1 VSEQVPG
8 RPGQARP
15 DDVGIILSGG
25 GARGAYEV
33 GALHYVFHD
42 LVQRRGRAPKLSVI
56 AGTSVGA
63 VNATFLASTAEDF
76 PRGLDHLVD
85 LWTRLQLADVMS
97 FGFKQ
102 ATGLHRV
109 LLGGTRARG
118 IFDASPLVKLVS
130 EGVRWR
136 QLRRNLESGA
146 LRALTVSTTNVPTG
160 RPVVFVDAAPGVP
173 LPEHLPQQV
182 AVRAAH
188 IGPAHVLASAA
199 IPMVFP
205 PIRIGRQLHC
215 DGGLRLNTPMAPAI
229 HLGASRLFVV
239 GVSDPTPVR
248 AALADDRYPGAPFL
262 LGKMLNAF
270 LLDHLNADLEELERV
285 NDFLRDGIA
294 CFGDDFLERLNEKS
308 RARGEPDKRVV
319 DALAIHPSEDL
330 GRLASEHLRRAE
342 MKLSLPL
349 GRGFLRLLDV
359 GEGGDADLASYL
371 LFDAAYARD
380 LIQLGRR
387 DAEAQRDR
395 IEAFLFGE

>member
-1 VSEQVPG
+1 MSETTG
-8 RPGQARP
+8 
-15 DDVGIILSGG
+15 DVGIVLSGG

-42 LVQRRGRAPKLSVI
+42 LVRKRGTAPKLSVI

-85 LWTRLQLADVMS
+85 LWTRLRLADVMS
-97 FGFKQ
+97 FGLRQ

-109 LLGGTRARG
+109 LLGGSRAMG

-136 QLRRNLESGA
+136 QLGRNLKSGA

-160 RPVVFVDAAPGVP
+160 RPVVFIDAGPGVP
-173 LPEHLPQQV
+173 MPKHLPQQV
-182 AVRAAH
+182 AVRPGR

-229 HLGASRLFVV
+229 HLGADRLFVI
-239 GVSDPTPVR
+239 GVSDPAPAR
-248 AALADDRYPGAPFL
+248 AVLADDRYPGAPFL

-285 NDFLRDGIA
+285 NAYLRDGIA
-294 CFGDDFLERLNEKS
+294 CFGDDFLARINALG
-308 RARGEPDKRVV
+308 RARGEADKRVV

-330 GRLASEHLRRAE
+330 GHVASEHLRRAE
-342 MKLSLPL
+342 MKLARPL
-349 GRGFLRLLDV
+349 
-359 GEGGDADLASYL
+359 
-371 LFDAAYARD
+371 
-380 LIQLGRR
+380 
-387 DAEAQRDR
+387 
-395 IEAFLFGE
+395 

>member
-1 VSEQVPG
+1 MIGQGEAAE
-8 RPGQARP
+8 RPN
-15 DDVGIILSGG
+15 DVGIILSGG

-42 LVQRRGRAPKLSVI
+42 LVQRRRCAPRLSVI

-85 LWTRLQLADVMS
+85 LWTRLRLADVMS
-97 FGFKQ
+97 FGLRQ

-109 LLGGTRARG
+109 LLGGSRAMG

-136 QLRRNLESGA
+136 QLGRNLKSGV
-146 LRALTVSTTNVPTG
+146 LRALTVSSTNVPTG
-160 RPVVFVDAAPGVP
+160 RPVVFIDAAPGVP
-173 LPEHLPQQV
+173 MPTRLPQQV
-182 AVRAAH
+182 AVRPTR

-229 HLGASRLFVV
+229 HLGASSLFVI
-239 GVSDPTPVR
+239 GVSDPAPTR
-248 AALADDRYPGAPFL
+248 AVLADDRYPGAPFL

-285 NDFLRDGIA
+285 NNFLRDGIA
-294 CFGDDFLERLNEKS
+294 CFGDDFLTQVNALARS
-308 RARGEPDKRVV
+308 RGEADKRIV

-330 GRLASEHLRRAE
+330 GRIASEHLRRAE
-342 MKLSLPL
+342 MRLARPL
-349 GRGFLRLLDV
+349 GRSFLRLLDV

-380 LIQLGRR
+380 LIELGRR
-387 DAEAQRDR
+387 DAQAQRDR
-395 IEAFLFGE
+395 IEAFLYCDA